1 MSDTRKDR
9 VSTVMRKNEKEKKK
23 KKKRNSKPKKEAMKV
38 VKKGKIYGL

>member
-9 VSTVMRKNEKEKKK
+9 VSTVMRKNEKEKK

>member
-9 VSTVMRKNEKEKKK
+9 VSTVMRKNEKEK